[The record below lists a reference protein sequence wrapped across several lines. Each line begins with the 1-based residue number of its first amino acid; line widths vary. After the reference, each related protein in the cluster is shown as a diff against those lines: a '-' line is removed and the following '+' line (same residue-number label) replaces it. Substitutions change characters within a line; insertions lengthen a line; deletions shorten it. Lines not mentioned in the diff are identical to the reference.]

1 VNPVV
6 WQPSEHDL
14 RSSRIAEFARR
25 VEQHHGITLPDYA
38 ALHRWSVEHLDDF
51 WSAVWNFFD
60 VGSHRPAAP
69 VLSSTA
75 MPGATW
81 FPHEELN
88 YVAHAFQQGRDDQ
101 TAIIDASEPGS
112 MPPKSDLSWRELA
125 RQVASLAHTLSSNG
139 IGRGDRVVG
148 YLPNI
153 PETVIAF
160 LATASL
166 GAVWAGCGQDY
177 AVAAAHARFEQLEPA
192 ALITA
197 DGYYFNGKCRDNTA
211 NAANLR
217 ELLPSV
223 RLAIAVSR
231 IGTGVA
237 GMLDWVE
244 AVTGNDELVP
254 LPVPFDHPLWV
265 VFSSGT
271 TGRPKGIVHGHGGV
285 LLEHLK
291 FGALQL
297 NLGADD
303 TFFWFTTPSWMVWN
317 TLVGGLLVG
326 ATIVCYDGSPSF
338 PQPTS
343 LWDVAARYNVT
354 ALGTSP
360 GYLLSCLKDGT
371 PVTDHRDLKSLQS
384 VSVTGA
390 ALPATTTTWLAGELD
405 PRVRIG
411 SVSGGTDVVTGFVG
425 SAPTVPVWAG
435 EISARCLGVA
445 VDAYD
450 QSGHPV
456 RGEVGEMVITRPMP
470 SMPIRFWNDPDGSR
484 YRDAYFST
492 FPGVWRQ
499 GDWITITERESVI
512 VHGRSDSTLNRHGV
526 RMGSA
531 DIYDAVDE
539 IPEVVDSLVLGIEQ
553 QDGGYWM
560 PLFVVLADGTNLDEA
575 LRHRIAES
583 IRRKASPRHVPDDI
597 IAAPG
602 IPHTRTGKKLEVP
615 LKRLLQG
622 ASVDSVVDPASVD
635 DPTLIDWY
643 ATHVPR
649 AIPT

>member
-25 VEQHHGITLPDYA
+25 VERHHGITLPDYA

-51 WSAVWNFFD
+51 WSAIWNFFD

-69 VLSSTA
+69 VLASTA
-75 MPGATW
+75 MPAATW

-112 MPPKSDLSWRELA
+112 MPPKSDLSWRELK

-211 NAANLR
+211 NAANLG

-231 IGTGVA
+231 IGTGVT
-237 GMLDWVE
+237 GMLDWAE

-390 ALPATTTTWLAGELD
+390 TLPATTTTWLAGELD

-456 RGEVGEMVITRPMP
+456 RGEVGEMVITKPMP

-531 DIYDAVDE
+531 DIYHAVDE
-539 IPEVVDSLVLGIEQ
+539 IPEVVESLVLGIEQ

-560 PLFVVLADGTNLDEA
+560 PLFVVLAEGTNLDEA
-575 LRHRIAES
+575 LRRRIAES

-622 ASVDSVVDPASVD
+622 ASVGSVVDPASVD

-649 AIPT
+649 AIPS

>member
-6 WQPSEHDL
+6 WHPSEHDL

-25 VEQHHGITLPDYA
+25 VEQHQGITLPDYA

-51 WSAVWNFFD
+51 WSAVWTFFD

-69 VLSSTA
+69 VLASTA

-112 MPPKSDLSWRELA
+112 MPPKSDLSWRELK

-231 IGTGVA
+231 IGKGVA

-425 SAPTVPVWAG
+425 SAATVPVWAG

-456 RGEVGEMVITRPMP
+456 RSEVGEMVITKPMP

-531 DIYDAVDE
+531 DIYHAVDE
-539 IPEVVDSLVLGIEQ
+539 IPEVVESLVLGIEQ

-575 LRHRIAES
+575 LRRRIAES